1 LGNRFESLPKLVGQ
15 KRAALHLIPRA
26 RGAAMVAEVIKAFA
40 TGAAITLVS
49 AILIASAIVIVYA

>member
-1 LGNRFESLPKLVGQ
+1 LGNSFESLPKLVGR
-15 KRAALHLIPRA
+15 KRAALRLILRA
-26 RGAAMVAEVIKAFA
+26 RGVAMVAEVIKAFA